1 MGHISTVEV
10 RYAETDQMGIAHHSN
25 YAIWFEVARTDF
37 IKAAGISYTDVEKE
51 GIITPLTSLECKYK
65 KQLSM
70 KTSYRFMQVLQSCLR
85 FVWNSL
91 IRLQEMGTDRYW
103 KNNAWYGDKRFK
115 TDQRKKRTSGNLPN
129 VRKCFGLKIT

>member
-25 YAIWFEVARTDF
+25 YAVWFEVARTDF

-51 GIITPLTSLECKYK
+51 GIILNVNTK

-91 IRLQEMGTDRYW
+91 IRLQEVGT
-103 KNNAWYGDKRFK
+103 
-115 TDQRKKRTSGNLPN
+115 
-129 VRKCFGLKIT
+129 

>member
-25 YAIWFEVARTDF
+25 YAVWFEVARTDF

-65 KQLSM
+65 LIAPPITSLLSEETDSC
-70 KTSYRFMQVLQSCLR
+70 KSYKAV
-85 FVWNSL
+85 
-91 IRLQEMGTDRYW
+91 
-103 KNNAWYGDKRFK
+103 
-115 TDQRKKRTSGNLPN
+115 SGSSGIL
-129 VRKCFGLKIT
+129 L

>member
-91 IRLQEMGTDRYW
+91 IRLQEMGT
-103 KNNAWYGDKRFK
+103 
-115 TDQRKKRTSGNLPN
+115 
-129 VRKCFGLKIT
+129 

>member
-25 YAIWFEVARTDF
+25 YAVWFEVARTDF

-51 GIITPLTSLECKYK
+51 GIITPLRVLNVNTK

-85 FVWNSL
+85 FVWISL
-91 IRLQEMGTDRYW
+91 IRLQEMGT
-103 KNNAWYGDKRFK
+103 
-115 TDQRKKRTSGNLPN
+115 
-129 VRKCFGLKIT
+129 